1 MRRAENR
8 IVLAV
13 TSAQSLRLMAGF
25 PDYLSEQGW
34 DVHVVSADP
43 PSTPPTAWTAHT
55 LPMRR
60 EPSPLF
66 DLVSLARWVT
76 LLVTLRPALV
86 VAGTPKAGLLGMLA
100 AAVTRTPRRVYM
112 LRGLRLSTESGP
124 RRRLLE
130 VLERVAITA
139 ATEVQSV
146 SHSLRDEVIELGLA
160 PRDKVTVVAQGSS
173 NGVSVPAADEASV
186 PAARRRAEL
195 GLSDRPT
202 IGFVGRM
209 HADKGLPTL
218 LLAFGYA
225 APRSEAQLLLI
236 GPEEPAGYL
245 LGLLDGLEATVRNRV
260 IWVGR
265 VDEPAPYYRAMDA
278 LTLPTKREGFP
289 NVVLEAAAHGVPT
302 IASDV
307 TGCRDAIVDGSTGV
321 LVPHD
326 DVNALAAAMIRAVDD
341 PDRTRAMGT
350 RARDWV
356 EKDFERNHVWS
367 QLDNYYR
374 SAATQLTEDI
384 T

>member
-1 MRRAENR
+1 
-8 IVLAV
+8 
-13 TSAQSLRLMAGF
+13 MAGF
-25 PDYLSEQGW
+25 PEYLSEQGW
-34 DVHVVSADP
+34 DVHVVSAGRP
-43 PSTPPTAWTAHT
+43 ATPPTTWTAHA

-60 EPSPLF
+60 EPSPIF
-66 DLVSLARWVT
+66 DLFSLARWVK
-76 LLVTLRPALV
+76 LLLTLRPALV

-100 AAVTRTPRRVYM
+100 AAVTRTPRRVYL

-146 SHSLRDEVIELGLA
+146 SHSLREEVVELGLA

-173 NGVSVPAADEASV
+173 NGVSVPAADEAAV

-195 GLSDRPT
+195 GLSERPT

-209 HADKGLPTL
+209 HADKGLPDL
-218 LLAFGYA
+218 LRAFAHSASG
-225 APRSEAQLLLI
+225 SEAQLLLI
-236 GPEEPAGYL
+236 GPEEPVGYL
-245 LGLLDGLEATVRNRV
+245 QELLDGLDAPDRERVTWVR
-260 IWVGR
+260 R

-278 LTLPTKREGFP
+278 LALPTKREGFP

-326 DVNALAAAMIRAVDD
+326 DVHALAAAMTRAVDN
-341 PDRTRAMGT
+341 PDRTRAMGA
-350 RARDWV
+350 RARDRV
-356 EKDFERNHVWS
+356 QQEFERHHVWS
-367 QLDNYYR
+367 QLDSYYR
-374 SAATQLTEDI
+374 SATTQPTGDM